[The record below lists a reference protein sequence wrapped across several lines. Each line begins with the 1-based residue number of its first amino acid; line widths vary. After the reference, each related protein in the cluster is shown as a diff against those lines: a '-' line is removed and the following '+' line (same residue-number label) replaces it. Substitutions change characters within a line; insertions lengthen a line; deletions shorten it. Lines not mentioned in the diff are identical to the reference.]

1 MMKQRRRMLMRV
13 KENLMKY
20 AAYYSSWTISTTTEN
35 TGAFWGSTSINGL
48 FIIPI
53 TQGKTYIIKKTFPI
67 GNTLRAGFF
76 VDLPITTN
84 KTVYNYYT
92 AEDGV
97 SLTLTSPSNCNYLTI
112 RAHSGGADGDV
123 SEQLK
128 QILKVQEL

>member
-53 TQGKTYIIKKTFPI
+53 TQGKTYIIKKISLI
-67 GNTLRAGFF
+67 GSTLRAGFF
-76 VDLPITTN
+76 VDLPITSD

-97 SLTLTSPSNCNYLTI
+97 SLTLTAPSNCNYLAI
-112 RAHSGGADGDV
+112 RGHSGSTDGDV

-128 QILKVQEL
+128 QILKVEEL